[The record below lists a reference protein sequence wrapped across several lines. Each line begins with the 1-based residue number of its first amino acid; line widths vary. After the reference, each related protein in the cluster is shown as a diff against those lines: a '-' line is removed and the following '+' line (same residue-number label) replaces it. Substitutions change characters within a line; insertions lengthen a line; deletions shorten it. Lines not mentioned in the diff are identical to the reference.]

1 MNDSVSEQE
10 EPAVADAPM
19 ADDDKAAASLDINA
33 VADAPLAVEGQ
44 GESMALKTSLSAS
57 QADKVHLAEVTIPE
71 ELETQTRQRL
81 AAQLNN

>member
-19 ADDDKAAASLDINA
+19 ADDDKAASFDTA

-57 QADKVHLAEVTIPE
+57 QADKVHLAKVTI
-71 ELETQTRQRL
+71 
-81 AAQLNN
+81 AM